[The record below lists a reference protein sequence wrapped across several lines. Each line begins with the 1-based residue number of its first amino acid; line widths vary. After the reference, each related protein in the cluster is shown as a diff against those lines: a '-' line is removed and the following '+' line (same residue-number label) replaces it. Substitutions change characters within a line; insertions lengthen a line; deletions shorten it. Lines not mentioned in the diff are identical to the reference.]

1 MSKLAP
7 AMVLGAMLAL
17 GGCGGS
23 QGTRLT
29 ARGGGAG
36 IEVPE
41 YLLEMAGASSG
52 WLARP
57 ESGSEALQ
65 TRARG
70 LRGDE
75 RRRAFAQL
83 AVAHLWEA
91 ENELDERR
99 AKRHRRD
106 ANEAAQNATNRT
118 RDDSLVQAMAFVSL
132 VVAWRNDSR
141 NSDVAAERFVERH
154 RTAGDLHLLGWIVRG
169 EIAFDARRWDQ
180 AATAY
185 RYLLGEMEHPL
196 YAFALYRTAHVYRE
210 QGRAEDSRQALTEV
224 DALGNGTNVRPEVLR
239 VADSA
244 RRELGLGPRPA
255 PTAATPE

>member
-1 MSKLAP
+1 MTRVTAAGAVGIAIALA
-7 AMVLGAMLAL
+7 A
-17 GGCGGS
+17 CGGS

-29 ARGGGAG
+29 SGAG
-36 IEVPE
+36 RAQLELPE
-41 YLLEMAGASSG
+41 YLLEMAGTSSG

-57 ESGSEALQ
+57 SSGSEALQ
-65 TRARG
+65 KQARG

-106 ANEAAQNATNRT
+106 ANEAVQNATNRS
-118 RDDSLVQAMAFVSL
+118 RDDSLIQAMAFVSL

-141 NSDVAAERFVERH
+141 NSDAAAERFVDRH

-169 EIAFDARRWDQ
+169 EIAFGARRWNQ

-196 YAFALYRTAHVYRE
+196 YAFALYRTAHCYRG
-210 QGRAEDSRQALTEV
+210 QGRTEDARQALREV
-224 DALGNGTNVRPEVLR
+224 AGLGGPGARPEVAR
-239 VADSA
+239 VAEAA
-244 RRELGLGPRPA
+244 RRELGEPVSAER
-255 PTAATPE
+255 